1 MSDQNSLKALLR
13 RRPDETLDFLPSNAT
28 TRQIAETLV
37 AFANGRGGI
46 LLLGVSRR
54 GELSGL
60 DDAEA
65 LVNRAID
72 AALASEPRLARSVP
86 LPRVGQHEGRTLVM
100 VEVPAGLSQVYRFE
114 GRYLGRQ
121 GGKNEPLAGRVLREL
136 LLARGETTFES
147 LRAIGASPADLDWR
161 AAADY
166 ASHLA
171 GFENMPPAEVLRLR
185 GCLTPDGQPT
195 YAGLLLFGRHPQQQL
210 PSAQI
215 LVARYPGRQMG
226 DTFLRQVIDG
236 PLPRQ
241 IAQAEAFVID
251 NMRHGA
257 VMRGLQREEQ
267 SDYPREAVREAIVN
281 AAAHRDYAIRGA
293 EIQLFMFADRLEV
306 RSPGQLPGHMTLQ
319 NILTERF
326 SRNEVIVQVLSDL
339 GFIERLGYGID
350 RMVRLM
356 REARLPEPLF
366 EETDNGL
373 KLTLHGHGERLLS
386 TDRETASRW
395 AAMGLNE
402 RQERALAYLT
412 EHGRITN
419 RDYQALAP
427 DVSPETI
434 RRDLADLVDRGL
446 LLRIGDKRATF
457 YIFK

>member
-1 MSDQNSLKALLR
+1 MR
-13 RRPDETLDFLPSNAT
+13 LP
-28 TRQIAETLV
+28 
-37 AFANGRGGI
+37 
-46 LLLGVSRR
+46 
-54 GELSGL
+54 
-60 DDAEA
+60 
-65 LVNRAID
+65 
-72 AALASEPRLARSVP
+72 
-86 LPRVGQHEGRTLVM
+86 
-100 VEVPAGLSQVYRFE
+100 
-114 GRYLGRQ
+114 
-121 GGKNEPLAGRVLREL
+121 
-136 LLARGETTFES
+136 
-147 LRAIGASPADLDWR
+147 
-161 AAADY
+161 
-166 ASHLA
+166 
-171 GFENMPPAEVLRLR
+171 GFENTRPAEVLRLR

-241 IAQAEAFVID
+241 IAQAEAFVLD

-281 AAAHRDYAIRGA
+281 AVAHRDYAIRGA
-293 EIQLFMFADRLEV
+293 EIQLFMFADRIEV
-306 RSPGQLPGHMTLQ
+306 RSPGLLPGHITLQ

-326 SRNEVIVQVLSDL
+326 SRNEVVVQVLSDL

-356 REARLPEPLF
+356 HEAGLPEPLF

-373 KLTLHGHGERLLS
+373 KLTLFGHGERLLS

-402 RQERALAYLT
+402 RQERALAYLA

-419 RDYQALAP
+419 RDYQTLVP

-434 RRDLADLVDRGL
+434 RRDLVDLVDRGL

>member
-1 MSDQNSLKALLR
+1 MNDPNPLAALLA
-13 RRPDETLDFLPSNAT
+13 RRPDETLDFLPPTAT
-28 TRQIAETLV
+28 GRQIAETLV
-37 AFANGRGGI
+37 AFANGRGGA
-46 LLLGVSRR
+46 LLVGVGRR
-54 GELSGL
+54 GELIGL
-60 DDAEA
+60 DDPEA
-65 LVNRAID
+65 VVDRVVE

-86 LPRVGQHEGRTLVM
+86 LPRIVEHEGHALVLA
-100 VEVPAGLSQVYRFE
+100 EVPAGLSQVYQFE
-114 GRYLGRQ
+114 GRYLGRT

-147 LRAIGASPADLDWR
+147 LRAHDASPADLDWP
-161 AAADY
+161 AAAEY
-166 ASHLA
+166 AMRLS
-171 GFENMPPAEVLRLR
+171 GFEDLSPAEVLRVR
-185 GCLTPDGQPT
+185 GCLTADGQPT

-241 IAQAEAFVID
+241 IAQAEAFVVD

-257 VMRGLQREEQ
+257 IMRGLQREEQ

-281 AAAHRDYAIRGA
+281 AVAHRDYAIRGA
-293 EIQLFMFADRLEV
+293 EIQLFMFADRIEV
-306 RSPGQLPGHMTLQ
+306 RSPGKLPGHITLE

-350 RMVRLM
+350 RMVGLM
-356 REARLPEPLF
+356 REAGLPEPAF

-373 KLTLHGHGERLLS
+373 KLTLYGHGERLLS

-402 RQERALAYLT
+402 RQERALAYLA
-412 EHGRITN
+412 ENGRITN

-446 LLRIGDKRATF
+446 LLKIGDKRATF